1 MLIYHCDGCGKD
13 IPPKTLRYTV
23 TIDVKAAYDT
33 VEIGLSELLQ
43 DHRKEIL
50 KLIQQLESQSADEV
64 ESSVFKR
71 LTLDLC
77 PSCQRAYLKNPIHFH
92 PEQSPPKTDLD
103 IDAFLRSLGKPDHE

>member
-1 MLIYHCDGCGKD
+1 MVIYHCDGCGKD
-13 IPPKTLRYTV
+13 ILPKTLRYTV

-33 VEIGLSELLQ
+33 LEISLAELVQ
-43 DHRKEIL
+43 DHRQAIL
-50 KLIQQLESQSADEV
+50 ELIQQLENQSADDV

-92 PEQSPPKTDLD
+92 PEQSPPKTDFD
-103 IDAFLRSLGKPDHE
+103 IDRFLRSLGKSDPE